1 MNKYSRYCCSNVASP
16 IVSTPYCKSPIVHP
30 KNPAVPESVRVRMT
44 LCTPYIRPGT
54 SSLPCSST
62 ADPGSTVS
70 TVATTFAPVTVRT
83 PAASETALLRATE
96 VVNVSRLETNPDTR
110 FAQFF
115 PKQPPPPLSKICPER
130 IPNNYP
136 VPPDRPCVGYGRF
149 QGSTPI

>member
-1 MNKYSRYCCSNVASP
+1 MNRYARYCCSNVTSP
-16 IVSTPYCKSPIVHP
+16 VVQAPYCKSPTIHP
-30 KNPAVPESVRVRMT
+30 TTPAVPESVRARMA
-44 LCTPYIRPGT
+44 LCTPYIRTGSP
-54 SSLPCSST
+54 SLPCSST
-62 ADPGSTVS
+62 DPGPTIS
-70 TVATTFAPVTVRT
+70 TTFAPVTVRT

-115 PKQPPPPLSKICPER
+115 PKEIPPPLSKICPER

-136 VPPDRPCVGYGRF
+136 IPQDKPCVGYGRF